1 MSPERWLSIQQL
13 VKSALARPP
22 AERDGF
28 LAAACGEDKALRHD
42 VESLLSLGLPTDAGT
57 HDSAATPRGDEI
69 ALEAGQVVSHYRIVR
84 RLGRGGMG
92 EVYLAEDTGELQR
105 QVALKF
111 LPREFAA
118 DLMRMHRFRQEAR
131 AVSALNHPNILT
143 VFEFGRGGA
152 ISFIATEYVEGET
165 LRQHVQEQKPE
176 LRALLA
182 IAVQVASAL
191 DAAHRAGIVHRD
203 IKPENIMVRSDGYVK
218 VLDFG
223 LAKFGA
229 DAALHS
235 SIDPDAATEML
246 LMTSPGMMLGTVS
259 YMSPEQ
265 TRGVG
270 VDARSDIWSLGVVLY
285 EMLAGLRPFAAPDV
299 FRQIIA
305 IQEQEPPTLAS
316 LHVAVPTRLEEIIRK
331 CLVKDPTARYQTAK
345 ELLTDLKELEYSSSR
360 GDAVVMIPRAADSGR
375 TASHVSFG
383 ARLRG
388 RVTQHKFAYAA
399 LAGVLV
405 LLIAGAGVYK
415 LMARGEEIDSIAV
428 LPFTNVGA
436 DADLEYLTDGLTENL
451 INNLSQ
457 LPRLKVMARTS
468 VFHYK
473 GQDVDAE
480 EVGRSLNV
488 RAALV
493 GRVVQRGSTL
503 VLKLELVDTRDR
515 RHLWGK
521 EYNSSLADMPTLQTE
536 ITREIT
542 DELRLRLSGSEQ
554 ARAARSYTDNAEAYQ
569 LYLKGRF
576 NWNKLTEAEVKKS
589 IDFYNAAIAKD
600 PSYALAYAGL
610 ANSYITLGANYLP
623 PHEMYPKAGFYARRA
638 LELDDTLAE
647 AHYSMATTR
656 YLYDWNW
663 TEAER
668 EARRT
673 LELNP
678 NHAAAYTLLGRLR
691 LTKGQTDDA
700 VVQLKRA
707 LDLDPFSLLANTY
720 LAYAY
725 YCAHQYAQAHE
736 QFQKTLAIEPN
747 AAFLYYDMCM
757 NNALAGKYD
766 EAFAA
771 CKQAE
776 STLGSDDPRA
786 LSILGLAYAAAG
798 NQTEAARVVT
808 ALQQMARQQYVR
820 PYDIAVIY
828 AVLGQKDQT
837 FALLDKAYAERSFM
851 LLVKTDPAFDKVRAD
866 PRFQALL
873 QRMNLLP

>member
-1 MSPERWLSIQQL
+1 MSPERWLSIQQI

-22 AERDGF
+22 AERDDF
-28 LAAACGEDKALRHD
+28 LAAACGKDEALRRD
-42 VESLLSLGLPTDAGT
+42 VESLLSLGLPSAAGT
-57 HDSAATPRGDEI
+57 HDNVASPGGDELTL
-69 ALEAGQVVSHYRIVR
+69 AAGQVVSHFRIVR
-84 RLGRGGMG
+84 RLGGGGMG

-105 QVALKF
+105 PVALKF

-118 DLMRMHRFRQEAR
+118 DLMRMQRFRQEAR
-131 AVSALNHPNILT
+131 TASALNHPNILT
-143 VFEFGRGGA
+143 VFEFGHVGA
-152 ISFIATEYVEGET
+152 LSFIATEYVEGET
-165 LRQHVQEQKPE
+165 LRQYVQERQPE
-176 LRALLA
+176 LRELLA
-182 IAVQVASAL
+182 IAVQIAGAL

-203 IKPENIMVRSDGYVK
+203 IKPENIMVRTDGYVK

-223 LAKFGA
+223 LAKLGV
-229 DAALHS
+229 DASPHPS
-235 SIDPDAATEML
+235 SDPDAATEML
-246 LMTSPGMMLGTVS
+246 ILTSPGMMLGTVS

-285 EMLAGLRPFAAPDV
+285 EMLAGLRPFVAPDV

-316 LHVAVPTRLEEIIRK
+316 LHVAAPARLEEIIRK
-331 CLVKDPTARYQTAK
+331 CLAKDPAARYQTAK
-345 ELLTDLKELEYSSSR
+345 ELLADLKELEYGSTQA
-360 GDAVVMIPRAADSGR
+360 DAVVMRARAAGSTR
-375 TASHVSFG
+375 TDQTASFG

-388 RVTQHKFAYAA
+388 TLARHKLAYAA

-405 LLIAGAGVYK
+405 LLIGGVGVYQWT
-415 LMARGEEIDSIAV
+415 ARGEEIDSIAV
-428 LPFTNVGA
+428 LPLTNVGA

-473 GQDVDAE
+473 GQDVDPA

-493 GRVVQRGSTL
+493 GRLVQRGSA
-503 VLKLELVDTRDR
+503 LKLTLELVDTRDR
-515 RHLWGK
+515 SHLWGA
-521 EYNSSLADMPTLQTE
+521 EYNTSLAEMPALQTE

-542 DELRLRLSGSEQ
+542 DKLRLRLSGSEQ
-554 ARAARSYTDNAEAYQ
+554 ARAAKNYTDNAEAYQ

-576 NWNKLTEAEVKKS
+576 NWNKLTEGEVKKS

-600 PSYALAYAGL
+600 PNYVLAYAGL

-663 TEAER
+663 TEAEK

-725 YCAHQYAQAHE
+725 YCAHQYAQAQE

-747 AAFLYYDMCM
+747 AAFLHYDICM
-757 NNALAGKYD
+757 SNALAGKYD

-776 STLGSDDPRA
+776 SMLGSDDPRA
-786 LSILGLAYAAAG
+786 LSILGLAYASAG
-798 NQTEAARVVT
+798 KQTEAARVVL
-808 ALQQMARQQYVR
+808 ALQQMARQKYVR

-828 AVLGQKDQT
+828 AALGQKDET
-837 FALLDKAYAERSFM
+837 FALLDKAYEERSFM
-851 LLVKTDPAFDKVRAD
+851 LLVKADPAFDKVRSD
-866 PRFQALL
+866 PRFQTLL